1 MLVCS
6 WTWSPAAADEFQ
18 DTIAP
23 FLAKHCAACH
33 GTEKQEARIRL
44 DQVAGFQAG
53 DRNLWTLVHDK
64 LASGEMPPEDHPQ
77 PSAAEKK
84 ALLTWIEKEQR
95 ALGAG
100 SLRRLNRRELAAALQ
115 DVTGLAVAYSDALPG
130 DGTVDGFDT
139 GADGLHD
146 AADSVAQVMR
156 VTRRAVESLRFLEP
170 AGPVHALD
178 LREIKD
184 IRKTFDAW
192 KEFGIVTKSRGVP
205 RPSGIWI
212 EPLWV
217 GDRGSFDIN
226 VPTPADGSGVLRF
239 KIAVAAVRPLAGVP
253 NPHLWVEVGAKDI
266 DYREITAT
274 TDRPQELIYEVQIDD
289 LAIQNQSVRIS
300 LSNRVEIPYAVEGF
314 ENEDKSKPEDM
325 LPVGA
330 SLFRPLFDRKQLT
343 PEQQPVPFLVLQH
356 IEIEPNYVAA
366 WPPTAWETV
375 PSTTIT
381 DDSASA
387 GRLLALW
394 MERAWRRPVS
404 AADQERFMELYASLR
419 KQDMSFDEALQAAF
433 QAVLLSSSFR
443 YLPSPADPDPVIEQ
457 HAIASR
463 LSFMLSGAPP
473 DAELRRLAAAGKL
486 RDPKVLSAQVDR
498 LLDDPRSEAFVR
510 PFVMQWLVLEQPI
523 TIVMDH
529 IQRQDFRFGRY
540 LKASMREET
549 IAYVAQLLAENRPAK
564 ELIESDWTMMNNS
577 LAVHYGYEGIV
588 GGEFRKVKLRN
599 DDPRGGGIL
608 AHAGI
613 QSMLCWMGEN
623 WVIYRGAWA
632 LRHILD
638 DPPPPPPLEVP
649 ELIPSDGAHRG
660 KTYRELLQQHQED
673 AKCSICHKNMDP
685 LGFAFQNF
693 DLSGRWRDVEHER
706 YERSELDGK
715 IAWRGVGKTRPVDA
729 LGHLPRGEA
738 FQTFAECKAL
748 IAQHYVDDLVGGMLK
763 NLLLY
768 ATGRQADV
776 AVAAEIKT
784 IQKNLASR
792 KYPLRDVVKAVVM
805 SQAFLDN

>member
-1 MLVCS
+1 
-6 WTWSPAAADEFQ
+6 
-18 DTIAP
+18 
-23 FLAKHCAACH
+23 
-33 GTEKQEARIRL
+33 
-44 DQVAGFQAG
+44 
-53 DRNLWTLVHDK
+53 
-64 LASGEMPPEDHPQ
+64 
-77 PSAAEKK
+77 
-84 ALLTWIEKEQR
+84 
-95 ALGAG
+95 
-100 SLRRLNRRELAAALQ
+100 
-115 DVTGLAVAYSDALPG
+115 
-130 DGTVDGFDT
+130 
-139 GADGLHD
+139 
-146 AADSVAQVMR
+146 
-156 VTRRAVESLRFLEP
+156 
-170 AGPVHALD
+170 
-178 LREIKD
+178 
-184 IRKTFDAW
+184 
-192 KEFGIVTKSRGVP
+192 
-205 RPSGIWI
+205 
-212 EPLWV
+212 
-217 GDRGSFDIN
+217 
-226 VPTPADGSGVLRF
+226 
-239 KIAVAAVRPLAGVP
+239 
-253 NPHLWVEVGAKDI
+253 
-266 DYREITAT
+266 
-274 TDRPQELIYEVQIDD
+274 
-289 LAIQNQSVRIS
+289 
-300 LSNRVEIPYAVEGF
+300 
-314 ENEDKSKPEDM
+314 
-325 LPVGA
+325 
-330 SLFRPLFDRKQLT
+330 
-343 PEQQPVPFLVLQH
+343 
-356 IEIEPNYVAA
+356 
-366 WPPTAWETV
+366 
-375 PSTTIT
+375 
-381 DDSASA
+381 
-387 GRLLALW
+387 
-394 MERAWRRPVS
+394 
-404 AADQERFMELYASLR
+404 
-419 KQDMSFDEALQAAF
+419 
-433 QAVLLSSSFR
+433 
-443 YLPSPADPDPVIEQ
+443 
-457 HAIASR
+457 
-463 LSFMLSGAPP
+463 
-473 DAELRRLAAAGKL
+473 
-486 RDPKVLSAQVDR
+486 
-498 LLDDPRSEAFVR
+498 
-510 PFVMQWLVLEQPI
+510 VMQWLVLEQPI

-623 WVIYRGAWA
+623 WAIYRGAWA